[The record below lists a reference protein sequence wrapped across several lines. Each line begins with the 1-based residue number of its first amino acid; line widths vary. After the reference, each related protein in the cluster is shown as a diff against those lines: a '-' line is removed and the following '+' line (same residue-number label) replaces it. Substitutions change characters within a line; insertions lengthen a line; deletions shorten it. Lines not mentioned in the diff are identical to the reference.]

1 MELLANLT
9 VCPTSPLHCSC
20 ISLLARYFTFY
31 QKLLFF
37 FFFFFKYNCE
47 HLHIFSNIVLFW
59 DVTLI
64 NSPSAAQFLS
74 IFFLAIYTSVTLFIS
89 SGPPF
94 FASDTIRRNPPFLL
108 SNLQVPF
115 TLSSF
120 KNHHL
125 FHVNPSTHPCI
136 LFLSLP
142 SFLGTLFFFISHLFD
157 LIPFLCPLVP
167 WPLSSLSAP
176 SFCTTLFHLI
186 PFLNVLFFTAH
197 SSRPLWLRPRYD

>member
-1 MELLANLT
+1 MSISASF
-9 VCPTSPLHCSC
+9 PTLFCSGVSHWSTHPPLPNF
-20 ISLLARYFTFY
+20 SLY
-31 QKLLFF
+31 
-37 FFFFFKYNCE
+37 
-47 HLHIFSNIVLFW
+47 
-59 DVTLI
+59 
-64 NSPSAAQFLS
+64 
-74 IFFLAIYTSVTLFIS
+74 FFLAIYTSVTLFIS

-142 SFLGTLFFFISHLFD
+142 SFLGTLFFFYFTPLWFNPISL
-157 LIPFLCPLVP
+157 PSC
-167 WPLSSLSAP
+167 SLTSFI
-176 SFCTTLFHLI
+176 SFCTILLYDPFPFNPFSQCTFFPLLI
-186 PFLNVLFFTAH
+186 PPVH
-197 SSRPLWLRPRYD
+197 CGSDPDMISPIVY